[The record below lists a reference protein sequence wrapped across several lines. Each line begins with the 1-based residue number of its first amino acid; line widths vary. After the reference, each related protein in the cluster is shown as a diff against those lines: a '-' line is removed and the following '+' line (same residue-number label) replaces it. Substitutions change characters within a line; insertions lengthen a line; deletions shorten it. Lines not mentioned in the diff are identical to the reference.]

1 MYTENYEISNTV
13 EDENGNIIGHVL
25 NKSYI
30 IELIKSMKGQ
40 RLTKKRMD
48 EIFGYINLV
57 YMEGKQDGI
66 DYEKYK

>member
-13 EDENGNIIGHVL
+13 EDENGNTIGHVL

-48 EIFGYINLV
+48 EILGYINLV